1 MLLMQT
7 MAWEQYLADY
17 FTLLTQFFFGLYCQ
31 IFILILCHFTVAHFS
46 HLVGQC
52 RCAFVQMIRILQVF
66 CNILWN

>member
-17 FTLLTQFFFGLYCQ
+17 FTLLTQFFVPTLSNIYPYFMPLYSCP
-31 IFILILCHFTVAHFS
+31 LFTFS
-46 HLVGQC
+46 RTV
-52 RCAFVQMIRILQVF
+52 CAFVQMIRILQVF